1 MKKGTFMKFTI
12 SRLDLVALIGKV
24 QAIVPTKP
32 VPPILGHIL
41 IEAKADEI
49 VISATDLTTSIRAFT
64 KAEISEEGSI
74 ALPAKKFFQLIREV
88 TAPQIEVISTSSDGA
103 VINAGSSHFK
113 MSGMNKQEFPTFPDL
128 SSGTQFSIENKI
140 LKEMLTRS
148 SFAAARDDNRQVL
161 HGVLFQNTNKT
172 GVFIGTDG
180 KRLAKLRTLLD
191 QPESSEGSYIFPL
204 KTVEEIIKLLDKD
217 DESSKL
223 TLMADKVSIEVASL
237 SLISKLLF
245 GKYPDVERVIPQKSQ
260 EPISLHREELI
271 SLLRQVSLFIPEPSS
286 AVRFTFTPG
295 ELNLS
300 AISSDIG
307 EGKVSMAVNYAG
319 PQFQVA
325 FNPHSF
331 IDVLRH
337 SKDETVELTLT
348 DSFNPGLITDS
359 TEALFVIMPMRLDTT
374 IPN

>member
-1 MKKGTFMKFTI
+1 MKFTI
-12 SRLDLVALIGKV
+12 SRLDLVSLIGKV

-41 IEAKADEI
+41 IEAKEGQI

-64 KAEISEEGSI
+64 QAQVEEEGSI

-88 TAPQIEVISTSSDGA
+88 TSPQIEVRSTTADGA
-103 VINAGSSHFK
+103 LINAGTSHFK
-113 MSGMNKQEFPTFPDL
+113 LSGLNKQEFPTFPDL

-161 HGVLFQNTNKT
+161 NGILFQNANKT
-172 GVFIGTDG
+172 GTFVGTDG

-191 QPESSEGSYIFPL
+191 QPDAPEGTYILPL
-204 KTVEEIIKLLDKD
+204 KAVEEIIKLLDKD
-217 DESSKL
+217 DESAKL
-223 TLMADKVSIEVASL
+223 RLMADKVSIEVESL
-237 SLISKLLF
+237 TLISKLLF

-260 EPISLHREELI
+260 DPILLHREELI
-271 SLLRQVSLFIPEPSS
+271 SLLRQVSLFIAEPSS
-286 AVRFTFTPG
+286 AVRFAFSPG

-300 AISSDIG
+300 AISNDIG

-331 IDVLRH
+331 IDVLKH
-337 SKDETVELTLT
+337 SKDETIQLTLT

-359 TEALFVIMPMRLDTT
+359 TEALFVIMPMRLDA
-374 IPN
+374 

>member
-1 MKKGTFMKFTI
+1 MKFAI
-12 SRLDLVALIGKV
+12 PRLDLATLIGKV
-24 QAIVPTKP
+24 QAIVPAKP
-32 VPPILGHIL
+32 VPPILGHVL
-41 IEAKADEI
+41 IEAKKDEI
-49 VISATDLTTSIRAFT
+49 IISATDLTTSIRAFT
-64 KAEISEEGSI
+64 KAQVEEEGSI

-88 TAPQIEVISTSSDGA
+88 TAPQIELMTASSEGA

-113 MSGMNKQEFPTFPDL
+113 LSGMSKQEFPTFPDL

-172 GVFIGTDG
+172 GIFVGTDG
-180 KRLAKLRTLLD
+180 KRLAKLRMMIN
-191 QPESSEGSYIFPL
+191 QQEEAEGSYILPL
-204 KTVEEIIKLLDKD
+204 KAVEEIIKLLDKD
-217 DESSKL
+217 DESCKL
-223 TLMADKVSIEVASL
+223 TLMSDKVCIEVASL
-237 SLISKLLF
+237 TLISKLLF

-286 AVRFTFTPG
+286 AVRFTFSPG

-319 PQFQVA
+319 PHFQVA

-337 SKDETVELTLT
+337 SKDETVQLTLT

-359 TEALFVIMPMRLDTT
+359 TEALFVIMPMRLE
-374 IPN
+374 NA